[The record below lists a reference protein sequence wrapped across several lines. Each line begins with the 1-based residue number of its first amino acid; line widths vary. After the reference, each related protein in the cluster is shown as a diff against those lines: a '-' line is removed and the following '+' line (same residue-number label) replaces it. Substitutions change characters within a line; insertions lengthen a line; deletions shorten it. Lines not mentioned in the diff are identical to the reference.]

1 MVQLVRLFSEMVQLV
16 QLKLEDFKNVYIFVY
31 VYFI

>member
-1 MVQLVRLFSEMVQLV
+1 MVQLVRLFGEMVRLV